1 MNQRFLLVTALI
13 SASLVAI
20 GLLAVDIALAHWI
33 HASGYEN
40 AALFVVG
47 LGSLDAV
54 FGIRVWYWLASLVS
68 VALGLAGLAI
78 AQRSR
83 LPHALPTALL
93 CAGIVQAATIG
104 TMMLGKSAFGRLRPQ
119 QLFESGDW
127 SAIWFSSGGSFPS
140 GHASFYFGLF
150 LPLAAS
156 APRTWQRIGLVMVP
170 VYVALARLDMSRHFL
185 SDVAASALVAAIWSL
200 LVVAAIR
207 RLRPAQ

>member
-1 MNQRFLLVTALI
+1 
-13 SASLVAI
+13 
-20 GLLAVDIALAHWI
+20 
-33 HASGYEN
+33 
-40 AALFVVG
+40 
-47 LGSLDAV
+47 
-54 FGIRVWYWLASLVS
+54 
-68 VALGLAGLAI
+68 
-78 AQRSR
+78 
-83 LPHALPTALL
+83 
-93 CAGIVQAATIG
+93 
-104 TMMLGKSAFGRLRPQ
+104 LRPQ